1 LTIVLRDPISRDFK
15 PAYNELEQG
24 RFSAKSAICAF
35 APGRISGRDE
45 METHRPITP

>member
-24 RFSAKSAICAF
+24 RFSAICAF